1 MSKTIE
7 ATEAGARL
15 SVDEQ
20 LELFT
25 AGTVQ
30 VESVPELRAKI
41 ETGRPLRVKLGC
53 DPSAPDLHVGHGTV
67 LKRLRR
73 LQDIGHHMIFIVG
86 DFTARIGDPSGK
98 SKTRPML
105 TEEEV
110 TRNAQTYVEQVGQI
124 LDTDKCELRY
134 NSEWFEELG
143 AGGLM
148 ELASHYTL
156 ARILE
161 REDFSNRM
169 AANAPLSIRELLYP
183 LVQGYDSVAI
193 EADVEVGGTDQTFN
207 LLVGRDIQRAY
218 AMEPQVVMTYPLLVG
233 LDGKEKMSKSLG
245 NAVGIAEPPNEMF
258 GKLMSI
264 PDGVP
269 DDDGDLPHRFG
280 TICHYYQALLEWPL
294 EQVEEFERKL
304 EGGEGHP
311 REAKAELAA
320 EVVASYH
327 SRDAATEAR
336 AEFDR
341 VFADREL
348 PSDMPEVV
356 IPADMVEAGAIDP
369 VKLVRHAGFANT
381 NGEARRL
388 IQQGGVRIN
397 DEKVADFRERADVA
411 DGDVL
416 RCGKLKF
423 ARLRLR

>member
-1 MSKTIE
+1 MSKT
-7 ATEAGARL
+7 TETTAAGAGL

-110 TRNAQTYVEQVGQI
+110 TRNAQTYVEQVGGI
-124 LDTDKCELRY
+124 LDTGKCELRY

-156 ARILE
+156 ARMLE
-161 REDFSNRM
+161 REDFSSRM

-193 EADVEVGGTDQTFN
+193 AADVEVGGTDQTFN
-207 LLVGRDIQRAY
+207 LLVGRDIQRSY

-245 NAVGIAEPPNEMF
+245 NAVGIAEPPKEMF

-264 PDGVP
+264 PDELMP
-269 DDDGDLPHRFG
+269 Q
-280 TICHYYQALLEWPL
+280 YYELLLGKTPSEVQQL
-294 EQVEEFERKL
+294 QEAIQSGQL
-304 EGGEGHP
+304 HP
-311 REAKAELAA
+311 REAKADLAEAVVAMYHSPEAA
-320 EVVASYH
+320 EQ
-327 SRDAATEAR
+327 AR

-341 VFADREL
+341 VFAGRQLPTEIPHLTLSLKDLPGGTIGTVEL
-348 PSDMPEVV
+348 VL
-356 IPADMVEAGAIDP
+356 A
-369 VKLVRHAGFANT
+369 AGFAESKA
-381 NGEARRL
+381 EARRL
-388 IQQGGVRIN
+388 IRQKAVSIN
-397 DEKVADFRERADVA
+397 DEIVTDEMAQLEVKT
-411 DGDVL
+411 GDIL
-416 RCGKLKF
+416 RVGKRRF
-423 ARLRLR
+423 ARIIISDEE